1 MNSVARSG
9 VFAPRR
15 LGRSHVPRLKLV
27 SSISLH
33 LERDGFLAMCCEPGM
48 GCKTLV
54 CDVAASL
61 EARGFSTAC
70 AVIDVEFVEA
80 SLRSARRTAKAL
92 IAGCARKNGSYALDS
107 SDETFLAIEC
117 PGLLDDCY
125 LARVCSIVTLALASG
140 CWVLL
145 LLHPD
150 AEYILEILPACHVM
164 RSDELCVG
172 MDEFPLWV
180 GLLGSFDERTVAC
193 ATHGIPLLM
202 ASLGSAGVGAD
213 GLPYGPSWDRS
224 VCGIVEE
231 ALRPSLIYEELCMRG
246 AMLALESGSFEDL
259 EALGLRVTRDLI
271 ADTARS
277 APIFGISSG
286 LSHFSVVPCGEDCL
300 VRLAIRL
307 APGSPRFWGAVA
319 MLLAER
325 GDLTRAGAVA
335 SASGSESALRDLAL
349 TYPVELIDAGLVRLV
364 DEAVKPHKGLGPAFD
379 LARRALVLVG
389 TKGWARAAWQETAQ
403 DAEEGGGEEGP
414 PESSRRLLTRLQVE
428 LLSACRRASSGEAAE
443 ILAAG
448 SAEEALVR
456 EAEASGSRVAQAI
469 AAHLQALALWLSG
482 SSLEA
487 FRTLMLARELRGQR
501 PGVPSVFSA
510 LLQLDFEALRCL
522 VGDPSSAAEQTGLAC
537 AEAVLERGG
546 LPALGDGAR
555 LRREMAYAMAG
566 EGWGFTDLG
575 RVMGRQ
581 GDVGETAELAVLHLV
596 ASLSDA
602 ADGSFQQANVHAWEA
617 FRRAAEN
624 GMDDIACL
632 ATMAERIALDGLGEG
647 HRAAALVHEGVEGIA
662 SDVQALVSLHA
673 SLGRSGKRETGEL
686 TEQMRRVSPRV
697 GLAALAAFVV
707 RADRVRGAMLAR
719 ALPGAWRV
727 RLDSDAPQE
736 GMGTRPRAL
745 PAPRESRASQT
756 VIPPLEVCV
765 LGGLTLTMG
774 ERRITEKGWR
784 RKTARSLMALL
795 ALTPGHVVTR
805 FEAIEFLWPE
815 ADYDRG
821 RENLYS
827 TLSSLRQTI
836 GQVSGE
842 ASYLITEMGQ
852 IWLDE
857 TLVTCDVDGFEE
869 LARSVVGG
877 SLRDDEVVAAC
888 LRMDGAFRG
897 GACAPPVDPHGRLR
911 ARCDEL
917 MRRYVDV
924 LLVGAEAA
932 LRLRDV
938 RQAVWFAESAS
949 AAASTREDVV
959 ACLARARGAVDDAK
973 RGPAP
978 EPSDDL

>member
-1 MNSVARSG
+1 M
-9 VFAPRR
+9 
-15 LGRSHVPRLKLV
+15 
-27 SSISLH
+27 
-33 LERDGFLAMCCEPGM
+33 
-48 GCKTLV
+48 
-54 CDVAASL
+54 
-61 EARGFSTAC
+61 
-70 AVIDVEFVEA
+70 
-80 SLRSARRTAKAL
+80 
-92 IAGCARKNGSYALDS
+92 
-107 SDETFLAIEC
+107 
-117 PGLLDDCY
+117 
-125 LARVCSIVTLALASG
+125 
-140 CWVLL
+140 
-145 LLHPD
+145 
-150 AEYILEILPACHVM
+150 
-164 RSDELCVG
+164 
-172 MDEFPLWV
+172 
-180 GLLGSFDERTVAC
+180 
-193 ATHGIPLLM
+193 
-202 ASLGSAGVGAD
+202 
-213 GLPYGPSWDRS
+213 
-224 VCGIVEE
+224 
-231 ALRPSLIYEELCMRG
+231 
-246 AMLALESGSFEDL
+246 
-259 EALGLRVTRDLI
+259 
-271 ADTARS
+271 
-277 APIFGISSG
+277 
-286 LSHFSVVPCGEDCL
+286 
-300 VRLAIRL
+300 
-307 APGSPRFWGAVA
+307 
-319 MLLAER
+319 
-325 GDLTRAGAVA
+325 
-335 SASGSESALRDLAL
+335 
-349 TYPVELIDAGLVRLV
+349 
-364 DEAVKPHKGLGPAFD
+364 
-379 LARRALVLVG
+379 
-389 TKGWARAAWQETAQ
+389 
-403 DAEEGGGEEGP
+403 
-414 PESSRRLLTRLQVE
+414 
-428 LLSACRRASSGEAAE
+428 
-443 ILAAG
+443 
-448 SAEEALVR
+448 
-456 EAEASGSRVAQAI
+456 
-469 AAHLQALALWLSG
+469 
-482 SSLEA
+482 
-487 FRTLMLARELRGQR
+487 LMLARELRCQR
-501 PGVPSVFSA
+501 PGVPSVYSA

-959 ACLARARGAVDDAK
+959 ACLARALGAVDDAR

>member
-9 VFAPRR
+9 VFAPRM
-15 LGRSHVPRLKLV
+15 LGRSHVPRFKLV
-27 SSISLH
+27 SGISLH

-92 IAGCARKNGSYALDS
+92 IAGCARPKGSYALDS

-117 PGLLDDCY
+117 PGLLDDRY
-125 LARVCSIVTLALASG
+125 LVRVCSIVTLALASG

-180 GLLGSFDERTVAC
+180 GLLGSFDERTAAC

-213 GLPYGPSWDRS
+213 GHPYGPSWDRS

-246 AMLALESGSFEDL
+246 A
-259 EALGLRVTRDLI
+259 
-271 ADTARS
+271 
-277 APIFGISSG
+277 
-286 LSHFSVVPCGEDCL
+286 
-300 VRLAIRL
+300 
-307 APGSPRFWGAVA
+307 
-319 MLLAER
+319 
-325 GDLTRAGAVA
+325 
-335 SASGSESALRDLAL
+335 
-349 TYPVELIDAGLVRLV
+349 
-364 DEAVKPHKGLGPAFD
+364 
-379 LARRALVLVG
+379 
-389 TKGWARAAWQETAQ
+389 
-403 DAEEGGGEEGP
+403 
-414 PESSRRLLTRLQVE
+414 
-428 LLSACRRASSGEAAE
+428 
-443 ILAAG
+443 
-448 SAEEALVR
+448 
-456 EAEASGSRVAQAI
+456 
-469 AAHLQALALWLSG
+469 
-482 SSLEA
+482 
-487 FRTLMLARELRGQR
+487 MLARELRGQR

-707 RADRVRGAMLAR
+707 RADRIRGAMLAR

-765 LGGLTLTMG
+765 LGGLTLTRG

-938 RQAVWFAESAS
+938 RQAIWFAESAS

-959 ACLARARGAVDDAK
+959 ACLARALGAVDDAK